1 MALAEA
7 DAQRVALAQ
16 DLADAE
22 GELRARA
29 ERAGAEARE
38 RAALADRAAGGEEA
52 RERVGQLEALLSE
65 ERQQVRALSAE
76 RNGLRRRQEELVG
89 ENTGLRARAEAAE
102 AELTRARELASAARA
117 APPASIRSAI
127 GVSPDGPRGATPA
140 ASATSP
146 LLPSTVIRVN
156 MELENRLA
164 REQELRRAAEEQ
176 SRALGAKLQDQF
188 VSASR
193 EQTDSTEEAARLRQC
208 VQERDAEIGRLAD
221 LYRVMSEASRTG
233 GGAHG
238 GGAGARGGAP
248 GGGRPQRDSD
258 LEAVKAENAQLSI
271 QVAERDSLVATL
283 RSEVA
288 ATGEFARKSE
298 GQQEEFR
305 IHLTRVTNAFIPAV
319 AALAQGP
326 PRPPGNF
333 VTPEEVSMI
342 VAELGKS
349 RQDLALAANREEE
362 LRSEAAA
369 RARELEEAREEA
381 ALRKRAEERGERAR
395 AELAPAVQE
404 AERLGAEVRRLEAQ
418 NGLLQD
424 ALRSAELDRQL
435 RNLERAEGGGRQ
447 REGPRAPAGGG
458 GYGARCHARLHLGGR
473 GARGAHPVER
483 GGREAAGGDGRP
495 ARGGHAGGGACL
507 TPDGGATDE
516 PAA

>member
-1 MALAEA
+1 M
-7 DAQRVALAQ
+7 
-16 DLADAE
+16 
-22 GELRARA
+22 
-29 ERAGAEARE
+29 
-38 RAALADRAAGGEEA
+38 
-52 RERVGQLEALLSE
+52 
-65 ERQQVRALSAE
+65 
-76 RNGLRRRQEELVG
+76 
-89 ENTGLRARAEAAE
+89 
-102 AELTRARELASAARA
+102 
-117 APPASIRSAI
+117 
-127 GVSPDGPRGATPA
+127 
-140 ASATSP
+140 
-146 LLPSTVIRVN
+146 
-156 MELENRLA
+156 
-164 REQELRRAAEEQ
+164 
-176 SRALGAKLQDQF
+176 
-188 VSASR
+188 
-193 EQTDSTEEAARLRQC
+193 
-208 VQERDAEIGRLAD
+208 
-221 LYRVMSEASRTG
+221 
-233 GGAHG
+233 
-238 GGAGARGGAP
+238 
-248 GGGRPQRDSD
+248 
-258 LEAVKAENAQLSI
+258 KAENAQLSI

-495 ARGGHAGGGACL
+495 ARGGHAGGGARL

>member
-16 DLADAE
+16 DLKDAE

-29 ERAGAEARE
+29 ERTGAEARE
-38 RAALADRAAGGEEA
+38 RAALVDRAAGGDEA
-52 RERVGQLEALLSE
+52 RERVRQLEGLLSE

-76 RNGLRRRQEELVG
+76 RNGLRRRQEELVS
-89 ENTGLRARAEAAE
+89 ENARLRARAEAAE
-102 AELTRARELASAARA
+102 AELAQTRELASAARA
-117 APPASIRSAI
+117 TPPASRGA
-127 GVSPDGPRGATPA
+127 GGASPGDPRGAAPVA
-140 ASATSP
+140 AMTSP

-221 LYRVMSEASRTG
+221 LYRVMSEASRTAG
-233 GGAHG
+233 
-238 GGAGARGGAP
+238 GARGGG
-248 GGGRPQRDSD
+248 GGGRGRPQQDSD

-271 QVAERDSLVATL
+271 QVAERDSLIATL

-305 IHLTRVTNAFIPAV
+305 MHLTRVTNAFIPAV
-319 AALAQGP
+319 ASLAQGP

-342 VAELGKS
+342 VAELSKS

-369 RARELEEAREEA
+369 RAKELEDAREEA

-404 AERLGAEVRRLEAQ
+404 VERLGGEVRRLEAL
-418 NGLLQD
+418 NSLLQD
-424 ALRSAELDRQL
+424 ALRSAELDRQV
-435 RNLERAEGGGRQ
+435 RNLERAEGGSSARGRTLL
-447 REGPRAPAGGG
+447 RGAGGG
-458 GYGARCHARLHLGGR
+458 ESAATPVSAPGGSGLGGR
-473 GARGAHPVER
+473 TPWSAAASRRPGAAEEPH
-483 GGREAAGGDGRP
+483 EAATP
-495 ARGGHAGGGACL
+495 EAGLASL
-507 TPDGGATDE
+507 LMEVQQMNLRLDTL
-516 PAA
+516 